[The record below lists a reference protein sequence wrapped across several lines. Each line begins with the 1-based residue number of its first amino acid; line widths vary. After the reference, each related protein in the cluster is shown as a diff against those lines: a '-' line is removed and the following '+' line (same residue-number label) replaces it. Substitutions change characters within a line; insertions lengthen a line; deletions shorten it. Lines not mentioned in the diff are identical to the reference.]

1 MRSLN
6 RIRQTPFLPPLVL
19 LLWGWLLVWSSL
31 SSRLDLLLNALF
43 HPVVAVAGV
52 VLMVFAALQLR
63 FTHRL
68 KAPSAPLSWLVSA
81 AVAIL
86 ILLLPPS
93 PSFSDLAANRT
104 GHLPETPQLS
114 FFLPPEQRTLTE
126 WVRLLRSQPDP
137 NLHVDDPVRISG
149 FVLARPG
156 GTPELARLTVRCCL
170 ADATPAGLPIEWPKN
185 FDPRPDQWLAIE
197 GTMTVQTKDG
207 ILINVVKPR
216 TISVIPRPERPLEP

>member
-93 PSFSDLAANRT
+93 PSLVIWRPI
-104 GHLPETPQLS
+104 G
-114 FFLPPEQRTLTE
+114 
-126 WVRLLRSQPDP
+126 
-137 NLHVDDPVRISG
+137 PVICR
-149 FVLARPG
+149 R
-156 GTPELARLTVRCCL
+156 RR
-170 ADATPAGLPIEWPKN
+170 N
-185 FDPRPDQWLAIE
+185 
-197 GTMTVQTKDG
+197 
-207 ILINVVKPR
+207 
-216 TISVIPRPERPLEP
+216 